1 MSETP
6 GVAATVAGRAP
17 EAVHRPETLD
27 ELRRLVA
34 DGGAVTLVPVGGGT
48 QLELGNAPTGPFA
61 LVDLSR
67 ALSGPIEH
75 ERDDMTAVMP
85 AATTL
90 ATLNEVLAERG
101 QWLPLDPPLAD
112 RATIGGTLATNTPGP
127 LRARYGLP
135 RDAVLGMTVLR
146 ADGELV
152 KAGGRV
158 VKNVTGY
165 DLMRLWCGSL
175 GTLGIITSVAL
186 RVLPVPSVVEL
197 ATEDSTLAEA
207 IATAERLY
215 RADLRPELFEAVAAQ
230 DRWRVLA
237 RLPEAAA
244 SSARRLMGEGTDL
257 HSSPDLYR
265 EARDLGFREGDVLTC
280 RVSTTPSRLQAATE
294 AILGLGPSG
303 VAVRP
308 LAAGIRATWDSK
320 DLPPSRTA
328 VPAFAAIRRL
338 VTPEGGSLV
347 VERMPES
354 FRSGLD
360 AWGDSPP
367 SLFVLMQRTKDAFDP
382 QGRLNRGRF
391 AGGI

>member
-1 MSETP
+1 MSEAWAP
-6 GVAATVAGRAP
+6 PATVAGRAP

-67 ALSGPIEH
+67 ALAGSIEH
-75 ERDDMTAVMP
+75 ERDDMTAVLP

-90 ATLNEVLAERG
+90 AGLNEVLAARG
-101 QWLPLDPPLAD
+101 QWLPLDPPLAE

-186 RVLPVPSVVEL
+186 RVLPIPPVVEL
-197 ATEDSTLAEA
+197 FTEGATLAEA
-207 IATAERLY
+207 IAAAERLY
-215 RADLRPELFEAVAAQ
+215 RADLRPELFELLGGR
-230 DRWRVLA
+230 DRWRVLV
-237 RLPEAAA
+237 RVPEAAA
-244 SSARRLMGEGTDL
+244 SGAVRLMETGTVAAGD
-257 HSSPDLYR
+257 PDLYQ
-265 EARDLGFREGDVLTC
+265 EARDTGFREGDVLTC
-280 RVSTTPSRLQAATE
+280 RVSTTPSRLEATAE

-303 VAVRP
+303 VVVRP
-308 LAAGIRATWDSK
+308 LAAGLRATWNARA
-320 DLPPSRTA
+320 LPPSRTA

-354 FRSGLD
+354 FRSQLD
-360 AWGDSPP
+360 AWGDPP
-367 SLFVLMQRTKDAFDP
+367 SPVFVLMRRTKDAFDP
-382 QGRLNRGRF
+382 HGRLNRGRF
-391 AGGI
+391 GGGI